1 MVICMGEGIA
11 DLMKMA
17 AVLFEGPCFTTCP
30 FIDGGE
36 VLPQSRRFILQVQ
49 DLVWW
54 FNWSGA

>member
-1 MVICMGEGIA
+1 LLEGIA

-54 FNWSGA
+54 FNWSGD